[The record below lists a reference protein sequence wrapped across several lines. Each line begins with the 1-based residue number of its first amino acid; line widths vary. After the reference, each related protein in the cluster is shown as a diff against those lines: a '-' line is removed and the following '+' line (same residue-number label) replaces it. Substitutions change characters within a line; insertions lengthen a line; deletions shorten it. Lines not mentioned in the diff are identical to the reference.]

1 VKKQGRRRGRA
12 SHAGGGSSARQSA
25 PPPPRSLL
33 MHIPFGAAPLP
44 HFWRF
49 VGIAAHPPSSGVIC
63 GEVYR
68 YCSLEVY
75 IDIRGRSQLLNTR
88 VAAHS
93 PARSPV
99 RLLAPIACMNTRA
112 SVSRLPLLPSRA
124 FAGFALP
131 PFLTCFYSHL
141 RHRAATNRLVT
152 PALEGV
158 ARRATRHT
166 PQWDSGT
173 VEQWNSGT
181 RENTL

>member
-1 VKKQGRRRGRA
+1 MKKQGRRRGRA

-112 SVSRLPLLPSRA
+112 SVSRLPPLPSY
-124 FAGFALP
+124 LDVI
-131 PFLTCFYSHL
+131 SH
-141 RHRAATNRLVT
+141 RNCV
-152 PALEGV
+152 
-158 ARRATRHT
+158 RRT
-166 PQWDSGT
+166 
-173 VEQWNSGT
+173 
-181 RENTL
+181 

>member
-1 VKKQGRRRGRA
+1 MKKQGRRRGRA

-49 VGIAAHPPSSGVIC
+49 VGIAAHPPSSGAIC

-112 SVSRLPLLPSRA
+112 SVSRLASIAKPSLALGSRCLLVSSGP
-124 FAGFALP
+124 
-131 PFLTCFYSHL
+131 HL

-158 ARRATRHT
+158 TRRATRHT
-166 PQWDSGT
+166 PQWNSGT
-173 VEQWNSGT
+173 VEQWNT
-181 RENTL
+181 